1 MKRGVA
7 LCLGLGLPLLT
18 SAGHGLMNAFGD
30 IEWLPSPGRTPDQWS
45 YPLDAWQERMQLAL
59 APAGAARVTRC
70 LRIAREKIAE
80 AEAMVKRE
88 QAAATAVA
96 SRAYGD
102 ALARTVASIAQAAAS
117 ERPRLREQLA
127 KALLEH
133 QYIVSVDYLDLPR
146 ASRPA
151 LAAIIDDAS
160 RHYAAVRALL
170 PPAVV
175 AAAFFREEEVRWS
188 WEMAQRADQ
197 QNL

>member
-1 MKRGVA
+1 MKRGVV
-7 LCLGLGLPLLT
+7 LCLGLGLPLLA

-45 YPLDAWQERMQLAL
+45 YPLDAWQEQMQITL
-59 APAGAARVTRC
+59 APAGAERVTRC

-88 QAAATAVA
+88 QVAATAVA

-102 ALARTVASIAQAAAS
+102 ALARTVASIAQAAAG

-146 ASRPA
+146 ASRTA
-151 LAAIIDDAS
+151 LAAIVDDAS

-170 PPAVV
+170 PSAVV